1 MANNNILCMI
11 TVKQLTSKSDLK
23 QFVTFPFKLYK
34 DSKYWVPSLIKDE
47 METLD
52 TEKNPVFKNAEA
64 WYYLA
69 YKNDEIVGR
78 IAVILNHLEVNEQG
92 KKKIRFG
99 WLDMVDDIE
108 VTKALLEKAYEKGR
122 EHNLEYAEGPVGFSN
137 MEKAGILT
145 MGFEEMNTMITWYH
159 YPYYAEHMEKLGFEK
174 QATWVEY
181 TLKIPESIF
190 EKVAKF
196 SKIVR
201 ERYKLSVI
209 RFKDKKEILPYVDD
223 MFGLLNKTY
232 NTLQTF
238 VPIQQ
243 YQIDY
248 YKEKYF
254 SFIHPDYI
262 CCIKDETGKLIAFS
276 VVMPSF
282 SKALKKA
289 NGKLFPFGW
298 SHILKAQKK
307 NDTAAFY
314 LIGIDP
320 EYQGKGVTAIIF
332 EEMQHLFNSKGIHT
346 VETNPE
352 LKENT
357 AVQLLWK
364 DYNPVQH
371 KERSTFRKVI

>member
-1 MANNNILCMI
+1 MI
-11 TVKQLTSKSDLK
+11 EVLQVTNPKQLK

-34 DSKYWVPSLIKDE
+34 DCEFWVPPLIKDE
-47 METLD
+47 LETLD
-52 TEKNPVFKNAEA
+52 SEKNPVFKNAEA
-64 WYYLA
+64 QYYLA
-69 YKNDEIVGR
+69 YKDGEIAGR
-78 IAVILNHLEVNEQG
+78 IAVIINHLEINDQQKPKV
-92 KKKIRFG
+92 RFG
-99 WLDMVDDIE
+99 WFDVIDDIE
-108 VTKALLEKAYEKGR
+108 VTKALLEKVYEKGR
-122 EHNLEYAEGPVGFSN
+122 SLNLEYAEGPVGFSN

-145 MGFEEMNTMITWYH
+145 KGYDEMNTMITWYH
-159 YPYYAEHMEKLGFEK
+159 HPYYAKHFESLGYEK

-181 TLKIPESIF
+181 RLSIPPAIK

-201 ERYKLSVI
+201 QRYGLSVI
-209 RFKDKKEILPYVDD
+209 RFKNKKEILPYVDS
-223 MFGLLNKTY
+223 MFGLLNNTY

-262 CCIKDETGKLIAFS
+262 TCIKDTEGKLIAFS

-289 NGKLFPFGW
+289 NGRLFPVGW
-298 SHILKAQKK
+298 WHIMQAQKK
-307 NDTAAFY
+307 NDLAAFY

-332 EEMQHLFNSKGIHT
+332 EEMQYLFNNKGIDT

-352 LKENT
+352 LIENT

-364 DYNPVQH
+364 DYKPVQH
-371 KERSTFRKVI
+371 KERSTYRMNLP

>member
-1 MANNNILCMI
+1 MI
-11 TVKQLTSKSDLK
+11 EITEVTTKKHLK
-23 QFVTFPFKLYK
+23 EFVLLPFGLYK
-34 DSKYWVPSLIKDE
+34 DNKYWVPPLIKDE

-52 TEKNPVFKNAEA
+52 LKKNPVSRNAEA
-64 WYYLA
+64 TYFIA
-69 YKNDEIVGR
+69 YKNGKPAGR
-78 IAVILNHLEVNEQG
+78 IAVIINHLEIDQLG

-99 WLDMVDDIE
+99 WFDVIDDIE
-108 VTKALLEKAYEKGR
+108 VTKALLEKVYETGR
-122 EHNLEYAEGPVGFSN
+122 KHQLEYAEGPVGFSN

-145 MGFEEMNTMITWYH
+145 KGFEEMNTMITWYH
-159 YPYYAEHMEKLGFEK
+159 HPYYAEHFEKLGYEK

-181 TLKIPESIF
+181 RLNIPDAIK

-196 SKIVR
+196 SAIIK
-201 ERYKLSVI
+201 ERYGLSVI
-209 RFKDKKEILPYVDD
+209 RFKNKKEILPYVDA
-223 MFGLLNKTY
+223 MFGLLNNTY
-232 NTLQTF
+232 NSLQTF
-238 VPIQQ
+238 VPVQQ

-254 SFIHPDYI
+254 GFIHPDYI
-262 CCIKDETGKLIAFS
+262 TCIKDKRDKLIAFS

-282 SKALKKA
+282 NKALKKA

-332 EEMQHLFNSKGIHT
+332 EEMQYLFNSKGISK

-352 LKENT
+352 LVENT

-364 DYNPVQH
+364 DYDPVQH
-371 KERSTFRKVI
+371 KERSTFRIAL

>member
-1 MANNNILCMI
+1 MI
-11 TVKQLTSKSDLK
+11 TVKHISSKSDLQK
-23 QFVTFPFKLYK
+23 FVTFPFKIYK
-34 DSKYWVPSLIKDE
+34 NSPYWVPSLIKDE
-47 METLD
+47 LETLD
-52 TEKNPVFKNAEA
+52 SKKNPVFKNAEA

-69 YKNDEIVGR
+69 YKNEEIVGR

-99 WLDMVDDIE
+99 WLDMIDDLE
-108 VTKALLEKAYEKGR
+108 VTKALLEKVFEKGR
-122 EHNLEYAEGPVGFSN
+122 EHHLEYAEGPVGFSN

-159 YPYYAEHMEKLGFEK
+159 YPYYAEHLEKLGFEK

-181 TLKIPESIF
+181 KMNVPQSIF
-190 EKVAKF
+190 EKVKKF
-196 SKIVR
+196 SELVKS
-201 ERYKLSVI
+201 RYGLSVI
-209 RFKDKKEILPYVDD
+209 RFKNKKEILPYVDS
-223 MFGLLNKTY
+223 MFDLLNKTY

-254 SFIHPDYI
+254 NFIHPDYI
-262 CCIKDETGKLIAFS
+262 TCIQDKNGKLIAFS
-276 VVMPSF
+276 IVMPSF

-298 SHILKAQKK
+298 NHILKAQKK

-332 EEMQHLFNSKGIHT
+332 EEMQNLFNAKGIQT

-371 KERSTFRKVI
+371 KERSTFRKDL

>member
-1 MANNNILCMI
+1 MSKI
-11 TVKQLTSKSDLK
+11 TTQQISSKSDLK
-23 QFVTFPFKLYK
+23 KFVTFPFTLYK
-34 DSKYWVPSLIKDE
+34 DNKYWVPPLIKDE

-52 TEKNPVFKNAEA
+52 AAKNPVFKNAEA

-69 YKNDEIVGR
+69 YKNNDVVGR
-78 IAVILNHLEVNEQG
+78 IAVILNHFEVNEQG

-122 EHNLEYAEGPVGFSN
+122 EHQLEYAEGPVGFSN

-145 MGFEEMNTMITWYH
+145 MGFDEMNTMITWYH
-159 YPYYAEHMEKLGFEK
+159 HPYYAQHLEQLGFEK

-181 TLKIPESIF
+181 RLKIPEAIF

-196 SKIVR
+196 SRIIR

-243 YQIDY
+243 YQMDY
-248 YKEKYF
+248 YKKKYF

-276 VVMPSF
+276 IVMPSF

-298 SHILKAQKK
+298 THIMKAQKK

-332 EEMQHLFNSKGIHT
+332 EEMQNLFNSKGIHT

-364 DYNPVQH
+364 DYSPVQH
-371 KERSTFRKVI
+371 KERSTFKRDI

>member
-1 MANNNILCMI
+1 MIEILQV
-11 TVKQLTSKSDLK
+11 TNPRALK
-23 QFVTFPFKLYK
+23 KFVLFPFQLYK
-34 DSKYWVPSLIKDE
+34 NCPYWVPPLIKDE
-47 METLD
+47 LETLN
-52 TEKNPVFKNAEA
+52 ESKNPVFKNAEA
-64 WYYLA
+64 NYYLA
-69 YKNDEIVGR
+69 YKDGKVAGR
-78 IAVILNHLEVNEQG
+78 IAVIINHLEIKEMQ
-92 KKKIRFG
+92 KKKVRFG
-99 WLDMVDDIE
+99 WFDVIDDIN
-108 VTKALLEKAYEKGR
+108 VTKALLDKAFEKGR
-122 EHNLEYAEGPVGFSN
+122 ELQLEYVEGPVGFSN

-145 MGFEEMNTMITWYH
+145 MGYEELNTMITWYH
-159 YPYYAEHMEKLGFEK
+159 HPYYAKHFEELGFEK
-174 QATWVEY
+174 QATWVEFR
-181 TLKIPESIF
+181 LSIPNAIK

-196 SKIVR
+196 SGIVKK
-201 ERYKLSVI
+201 RYGLSVI
-209 RFKDKKEILPYVDD
+209 RFKNKKEILPYVDS
-223 MFGLLNKTY
+223 MFDLLNKTY

-254 SFIHPDYI
+254 NFIHPDYI
-262 CCIKDETGKLIAFS
+262 TCIKDKEGKLIAFS

-289 NGKLFPFGW
+289 NGRLFPFGW
-298 SHILKAQKK
+298 FHILRAQRK
-307 NDTAAFY
+307 NDLAAFY

-332 EEMQHLFNSKGIHT
+332 EEMQYLFNSKGIDV

-364 DYNPVQH
+364 DYSPVQH
-371 KERSTFRKVI
+371 KERSTFRKSL

>member
-1 MANNNILCMI
+1 MI
-11 TVKQLTSKSDLK
+11 EVLRVQSPRELK

-34 DSKYWVPSLIKDE
+34 DSPYWVPPLIKDE

-52 TEKNPVFKNAEA
+52 PTLNPVFKNAEA
-64 WYYLA
+64 FYFLA
-69 YKNDEIVGR
+69 KKNGEIVGR
-78 IAVILNHLEVNEQG
+78 IAVIINRIEIEEQ
-92 KKKIRFG
+92 KKKKVRFG
-99 WLDMVDDIE
+99 WFDVIDDIK
-108 VTKALLEKAYEKGR
+108 VTKALLDKVTEIGK
-122 EHNLEYAEGPVGFSN
+122 EHHLSYTEGPVGFSN

-145 MGFEEMNTMITWYH
+145 MGYEEMNTMITWYH
-159 YPYYAEHMEKLGFEK
+159 HPYYAQHFEQLGFQK

-181 TLKIPESIF
+181 KLSIPPSIKD
-190 EKVAKF
+190 KVAKF
-196 SKIVR
+196 SRIIR
-201 ERYKLSVI
+201 ERYELSVI
-209 RFKDKKEILPYVDD
+209 RFRNKKEILPYVDE
-223 MFGLLNKTY
+223 MFDLLNKTY

-254 SFIHPDYI
+254 NFIHPDYI
-262 CCIKDETGKLIAFS
+262 TCIKDKDGKLIAFS

-289 NGKLFPFGW
+289 NGKLIPFGW
-298 SHILKAQKK
+298 WHIMQAQRK
-307 NDTAAFY
+307 NKTAAFY

-332 EEMQHLFNSKGIHT
+332 EEMQYLFNQKGIIA

-364 DYNPVQH
+364 DYDPIQH
-371 KERSTFRKVI
+371 KERSTFRKDL

>member
-1 MANNNILCMI
+1 MI
-11 TVKQLTSKSDLK
+11 NVKQVTTKKELK

-34 DSKYWVPSLIKDE
+34 DSKYWVPPLIKDE

-52 TEKNPVFKNAEA
+52 LTKNPVSKNADA
-64 WYYLA
+64 NYFLA
-69 YKNDEIVGR
+69 YKNNEVVGR
-78 IAVILNHLEVNEQG
+78 IAVIVNHLEVEQIG
-92 KKKIRFG
+92 KKKVRFG
-99 WLDMVDDIE
+99 WLDMIDDIE
-108 VTKALLEKAYEKGR
+108 VTKSLLEKVFEIGR
-122 EHNLEYAEGPVGFSN
+122 ANKLEYAEGPVGFSN

-145 MGFEEMNTMITWYH
+145 KGFDELNTMITWYH
-159 YPYYAEHMEKLGFEK
+159 HPYYARHMEELGFEK
-174 QATWVEY
+174 QATWVEFRI
-181 TLKIPESIF
+181 KIPKEAF
-190 EKVAKF
+190 EKVKKF

-209 RFKDKKEILPYVDD
+209 RFKNKKEIIPYVDA
-223 MFGLLNKTY
+223 MFDLLNKTY

-262 CCIKDETGKLIAFS
+262 TCIKDESGKLIAFS

-289 NGKLFPFGW
+289 NGKLIPLGW
-298 SHILKAQKK
+298 YHIVQAQKK
-307 NDTAAFY
+307 NDKAAFY

-332 EEMQHLFNSKGIHT
+332 EEMQKLFNDKGIET

-364 DYNPVQH
+364 DYDPVQH
-371 KERSTFRKVI
+371 KERSTYKKSL

>member
-1 MANNNILCMI
+1 MIEILQV
-11 TVKQLTSKSDLK
+11 TNPKELK
-23 QFVTFPFKLYK
+23 KFVLFPFQLYK
-34 DSKYWVPSLIKDE
+34 DCEYWVPPIIKDE
-47 METLD
+47 IETLD
-52 TEKNPVFKNAEA
+52 KDKNPVFQNADA
-64 WYYLA
+64 SYYLA
-69 YKNDEIVGR
+69 YKNGKAVGR
-78 IAVILNHLEVNEQG
+78 IAVIINHLEIRELG

-99 WLDMVDDIE
+99 WFDVIDDIE
-108 VTKALLEKAYEKGR
+108 VTKALLEKVYEAGR
-122 EHNLEYAEGPVGFSN
+122 KHELSYAEGPVGFSN

-145 MGFEEMNTMITWYH
+145 MGFDEMNTMITWYH
-159 YPYYAEHMEKLGFEK
+159 YPYYAKHFEALGYEK

-181 TLKIPESIF
+181 RLSIPKQAF
-190 EKVAKF
+190 DKVKKF

-201 ERYKLSVI
+201 KRYELSVV
-209 RFKDKKEILPYVDD
+209 RFKNKKEILPFVDE
-223 MFGLLNKTY
+223 MFGLLNNTY

-254 SFIHPDYI
+254 NFIHPDYI
-262 CCIKDETGKLIAFS
+262 TCIKDKNGKLIAFS

-289 NGKLFPFGW
+289 NGKIYPMGW
-298 SHILKAQKK
+298 YHILKAQKK
-307 NDTAAFY
+307 AEFAAFY

-320 EYQGKGVTAIIF
+320 EFQGKGVTAIVF
-332 EEMQHLFNSKGIHT
+332 EEMQALFNSKGIEV

-364 DYNPVQH
+364 DYNPEQH
-371 KERSTFRKVI
+371 KERSTFRKDL

>member
-1 MANNNILCMI
+1 MI
-11 TVKQLTSKSDLK
+11 TVKQISSKSDLK
-23 QFVTFPFKLYK
+23 KFVTFPFKLYK

-47 METLD
+47 LETLD
-52 TEKNPVFKNAEA
+52 SKKNPVFKNAEA

-69 YKNDEIVGR
+69 YKNNEIVGR
-78 IAVILNHLEVNEQG
+78 IAVIINHLEINEQG
-92 KKKIRFG
+92 KKKVRFG
-99 WLDMVDDIE
+99 WLDMIDDLE
-108 VTKALLEKAYEKGR
+108 VTKALLEKVYEKGR
-122 EHNLEYAEGPVGFSN
+122 EHNLEYVEGPMGFSN
-137 MEKAGILT
+137 MEKAGVLT
-145 MGFEEMNTMITWYH
+145 LGYEEMNTMITWYNF
-159 YPYYAEHMEKLGFEK
+159 PYYVKHFEELGFEK

-181 TLKIPESIF
+181 TMKIPESIF

-196 SKIVR
+196 SRIIR

-209 RFKDKKEILPYVDD
+209 RFKNKKEILPYVDD
-223 MFGLLNKTY
+223 MFGLLNMTY

-248 YKEKYF
+248 YKKKYF
-254 SFIHPDYI
+254 DFIHPDYI

-276 VVMPSF
+276 IVMPSF

-298 SHILKAQKK
+298 KYILDAQRK

-332 EEMQHLFNSKGIHT
+332 EEMQHLFNAKGIQT

-371 KERSTFRKVI
+371 KERSTFKKNL

>member
-1 MANNNILCMI
+1 MI
-11 TVKQLTSKSDLK
+11 EVLQLTTKRELK
-23 QFVTFPFKLYK
+23 QFVTFPFRLYK
-34 DSKYWVPSLIKDE
+34 DCPYWVPPLIKDE

-52 TEKNPVFKNAEA
+52 AGKNPVFKNAEA
-64 WYYLA
+64 QYFIA
-69 YKNDEIVGR
+69 FKDGQAAGR
-78 IAVILNHLEVNEQG
+78 IAVIINKLEIHELE
-92 KKKIRFG
+92 KKKVRFG
-99 WLDMVDDIE
+99 WFDVVDDIE
-108 VTKALLEKAYEKGR
+108 VTKALLEKVYETGR
-122 EHNLEYAEGPVGFSN
+122 AHDLEYAEGPVGFSN

-145 MGFEEMNTMITWYH
+145 QGFEELNTMITWYH
-159 YPYYAEHMEKLGFEK
+159 YPYYAKHFAKLGFEK

-181 TLKIPESIF
+181 RLSIPDEIKD
-190 EKVAKF
+190 KVQKF
-196 SKIVR
+196 SSIIKR
-201 ERYKLSVI
+201 RYGLSVI
-209 RFKDKKEILPYVDD
+209 RFKNKKEILPYVDD
-223 MFGLLNKTY
+223 MFGLLNNTY

-254 SFIHPDYI
+254 SFVHPDYI
-262 CCIKDETGKLIAFS
+262 TCIKDADGKLIAFS

-289 NGKLFPFGW
+289 NGRLFPFGW
-298 SHILKAQKK
+298 NHILKAQKK

-332 EEMQHLFNSKGIHT
+332 EEMQHLFNAKGIKK

-352 LKENT
+352 LIENT

-364 DYNPVQH
+364 DYDPVQH
-371 KERSTFRKVI
+371 KERSTFRKTI

>member
-1 MANNNILCMI
+1 MI
-11 TVKQLTSKSDLK
+11 KVKQLTSKKDLK
-23 QFVTFPFKLYK
+23 RFVNFPFKLYK

-47 METLD
+47 IETLD
-52 TEKNPVFKNAEA
+52 TKKNPVFKNADA
-64 WYYLA
+64 WYYAA
-69 YKNDEIVGR
+69 YKNGEMVGR
-78 IAVILNHLEVNEQG
+78 IAVILNHLEVNDQE

-108 VTKALLEKAYEKGR
+108 ITKALLEKAYEKGR
-122 EHNLEYAEGPVGFSN
+122 EFNLEYAEGPVGFSN

-145 MGFEEMNTMITWYH
+145 MGFDKMNTMITWYH
-159 YPYYAEHMEKLGFEK
+159 YPYYAEHLKILGYEK

-181 TLKIPESIF
+181 TLKIPEEIF
-190 EKVAKF
+190 GKVAKF
-196 SKIVR
+196 SRIVR
-201 ERYKLSVI
+201 ERYNLSVI
-209 RFKDKKEILPYVDD
+209 RFKSKKEILPYVDD

-243 YQIDY
+243 YQIEY
-248 YKEKYF
+248 YKKKYF
-254 SFIHPDYI
+254 DFIHPDYI
-262 CCIKDETGKLIAFS
+262 CCIKDESGKLIAFS
-276 VVMPSF
+276 IVMPSF

-289 NGKLFPFGW
+289 NGKLYPFGW
-298 SHILKAQKK
+298 RHLIKAQKK

-371 KERSTFRKVI
+371 KERSTFRKDI

>member
-1 MANNNILCMI
+1 MI
-11 TVKQLTSKSDLK
+11 EVLQVTNQKELK
-23 QFVTFPFKLYK
+23 QFVTFPFQLYR
-34 DSKYWVPSLIKDE
+34 DCKYWVPPLIKDE

-52 TEKNPVFKNAEA
+52 SSKNPVFQNADA
-64 WYYLA
+64 TYFLA
-69 YKNDEIVGR
+69 YKDKKIAGR
-78 IAVILNHLEVNEQG
+78 IAVIINHLEVNDQQ
-92 KKKIRFG
+92 KKKVRFG
-99 WLDMVDDIE
+99 WFDVIDDLN
-108 VTKALLEKAYEKGR
+108 VTKALLEKVFEIGR
-122 EHNLEYAEGPVGFSN
+122 QHQLEYAEGPVGFSN

-145 MGFEEMNTMITWYH
+145 QGFEELNTMITWYH
-159 YPYYAEHMEKLGFEK
+159 YPYYAEHFKALEFEK

-181 TLKIPESIF
+181 KLTIPDSIK

-201 ERYKLSVI
+201 QRYELSVI
-209 RFKDKKEILPYVDD
+209 RFNNKKEILPYVDS
-223 MFGLLNKTY
+223 MFDLLNKTY

-238 VPIQQ
+238 VPVQQ

-262 CCIKDETGKLIAFS
+262 TCIKDNSGKLIAFS

-289 NGKLFPFGW
+289 NGRLFPIGW
-298 SHILKAQKK
+298 YHILKAQKK
-307 NDTAAFY
+307 NELAAFY

-332 EEMQHLFNSKGIHT
+332 EEMQYLFNSKGIHT

-352 LKENT
+352 LIENT

-364 DYNPVQH
+364 DYDPVQH
-371 KERSTFRKVI
+371 KERSTFRKSIV

>member
-1 MANNNILCMI
+1 MI
-11 TVKQLTSKSDLK
+11 EVLPVTTKKDLK
-23 QFVTFPFKLYK
+23 NFVTFPFELYK
-34 DSKYWVPSLIKDE
+34 DCEYWVPPLIKDE
-47 METLD
+47 IETLSSD
-52 TEKNPVFKNAEA
+52 KNPVFKNAEA
-64 WYYLA
+64 HYFLA
-69 YKNDEIVGR
+69 YKNGKVAGR
-78 IAVILNHLEVNEQG
+78 IAAIVNHIEISEQG
-92 KKKIRFG
+92 KKKMRFG
-99 WLDMVDDIE
+99 WFDVIDDLE
-108 VTKALLEKAYEKGR
+108 VTTALLEEVYTIGR
-122 EHNLEYAEGPVGFSN
+122 QHRLEYVEGPVGFSN

-145 MGFEEMNTMITWYH
+145 MGYEELNTMITWYH
-159 YPYYAEHMEKLGFEK
+159 YPYYAQHFQQLGFEK

-181 TLKIPESIF
+181 RMQIPNEMK
-190 EKVAKF
+190 EKVKKF
-196 SKIVR
+196 SSLIK
-201 ERYKLSVI
+201 ERYGLEVI
-209 RFKDKKEILPYVDD
+209 RFKSKKEILPYVDD
-223 MFGLLNKTY
+223 MFGLLNNTY
-232 NTLQTF
+232 NSLQTF

-262 CCIKDETGKLIAFS
+262 TCIKDTAGKLIAFS

-289 NGKLFPFGW
+289 NGKLLPFGW
-298 SHILKAQKK
+298 WHLLQAQKK

-332 EEMQHLFNSKGIHT
+332 AEMQQLFNTKGIKE

-364 DYNPVQH
+364 DYDPKQH
-371 KERSTFRKVI
+371 KERSTFKIDL

>member
-1 MANNNILCMI
+1 MINI
-11 TVKQLTSKSDLK
+11 KQVTNQKELK
-23 QFVTFPFKLYK
+23 QFVTFPFGLYK
-34 DSKYWVPSLIKDE
+34 DCPYWVPPLIKDE

-52 TEKNPVFKNAEA
+52 ASKNPVFKNAEA
-64 WYYLA
+64 SYYLA
-69 YKNDEIVGR
+69 IKDGKVAGR
-78 IAVILNHLEVNEQG
+78 IAVIINNLEIEEQG
-92 KKKIRFG
+92 KKKVRFG
-99 WLDMVDDIE
+99 WLDMIDDIE
-108 VTKALLEKAYEKGR
+108 VTRGLVEKAFEVAR
-122 EHNLEYAEGPVGFSN
+122 QRNLEYIEGPVGFSN

-145 MGFEEMNTMITWYH
+145 MGFDELNTMITWYH
-159 YPYYAEHMEKLGFEK
+159 FPYYAEHFEKLGFAK
-174 QATWVEY
+174 QATWVEFRI
-181 TLKIPESIF
+181 KIPELIK
-190 EKVAKF
+190 EKVQKF
-196 SKIVR
+196 PRIVR
-201 ERYKLSVI
+201 ERYKLEVI
-209 RFKDKKEILPYVDD
+209 RFKNKKEILPYVDD
-223 MFGLLNKTY
+223 MFGLLNNTY

-254 SFIHPDYI
+254 GFIHPDYI
-262 CCIKDETGKLIAFS
+262 TCIKDSNGKLIAFS

-282 SKALKKA
+282 SRALKKA
-289 NGKLFPFGW
+289 NGKLLPLGW
-298 SHILKAQKK
+298 YHILRAQKR

-332 EEMQHLFNSKGIHT
+332 EEMQELFRAKGIKE

-364 DYNPVQH
+364 DYDPVQH
-371 KERSTFRKVI
+371 KERSTFRKDL

>member
-1 MANNNILCMI
+1 MISIKQITNN
-11 TVKQLTSKSDLK
+11 KELK
-23 QFVTFPFKLYK
+23 QFVKFPFGLYK
-34 DSKYWVPSLIKDE
+34 NCKYWVPPLIRDE
-47 METLD
+47 MATLNA
-52 TEKNPVFKNAEA
+52 TKNPVFKNAEA
-64 WYYLA
+64 FYFLA
-69 YKNDEIVGR
+69 YKNRKIVGR
-78 IAVILNHLEVNEQG
+78 IAVIINHLEIEELK

-99 WLDMVDDIE
+99 WIDMIDDIE
-108 VTKALLEKAYEKGR
+108 VTKALLKQVTKIGKEYQ
-122 EHNLEYAEGPVGFSN
+122 LEYTEGPVGFSN

-145 MGFEEMNTMITWYH
+145 KGFNEMNTMITWYH
-159 YPYYAEHMEKLGFEK
+159 YPYYAEHFEKLGFKK

-181 TLKIPESIF
+181 RLYNPTEITD
-190 EKVAKF
+190 KVIKF
-196 SKIVR
+196 SKLIKK
-201 ERYKLSVI
+201 RYSLKVI
-209 RFKDKKEILPYVDD
+209 RFNNKKQILPYVND
-223 MFGLLNKTY
+223 MFGLINKTY

-248 YKEKYF
+248 YKDKYF

-262 CCIKDETGKLIAFS
+262 TCITNNDNKLIAFS

-289 NGKLFPFGW
+289 NGRLFPFGW
-298 SHILKAQKK
+298 YFLKKALMK

-332 EEMQHLFNSKGIHT
+332 EEMRSIFSKKGIIQT
-346 VETNPE
+346 ETNPE

-357 AVQLLWK
+357 AVQQLWK
-364 DYNPVQH
+364 DYSPVQH
-371 KERSTFRKVI
+371 KERSTFMKIL

>member
-1 MANNNILCMI
+1 MKMI
-11 TVKQLTSKSDLK
+11 TLKQVSSKSDLK
-23 QFVTFPFKLYK
+23 KFVTFPFKLYK
-34 DSKYWVPSLIKDE
+34 DSPYWVPPLIKDE

-52 TEKNPVFKNAEA
+52 ADKNPVFQNAEA

-69 YKNDEIVGR
+69 YRNKEIVGR
-78 IAVILNHLEVNEQG
+78 IAVILNHLEIDEQG

-99 WLDMVDDIE
+99 WLDMVDDLE
-108 VTKALLEKAYEKGR
+108 VTKALLEKVFEKGR
-122 EHNLEYAEGPVGFSN
+122 EHHLEYAEGPVGFSN

-159 YPYYAEHMEKLGFEK
+159 FPYYAEHLEKLGFEK

-181 TLKIPESIF
+181 KMEVPPSIF
-190 EKVAKF
+190 EKVRKF
-196 SKIVR
+196 SELVKS
-201 ERYKLSVI
+201 RYGLSVI
-209 RFKDKKEILPYVDD
+209 RFKNKKEILPYVNR
-223 MFGLLNKTY
+223 MFELLNKTY

-243 YQIDY
+243 YQIEY
-248 YKEKYF
+248 YKKKYF
-254 SFIHPDYI
+254 GFIHPDYI
-262 CCIKDETGKLIAFS
+262 TCIQDPDGELIAFS
-276 VVMPSF
+276 IVMPSF

-289 NGKLFPFGW
+289 NGRLFPFGW
-298 SHILKAQKK
+298 NHILKAQKK

-332 EEMQHLFNSKGIHT
+332 EEMLDLFQSKGIRT

-352 LKENT
+352 LKENK
-357 AVQLLWK
+357 AVQQLWK

-371 KERSTFRKVI
+371 KERSTFRKEI

>member
-1 MANNNILCMI
+1 MI
-11 TVKQLTSKSDLK
+11 EVIPVKDKQQLK
-23 QFVTFPFKLYK
+23 QFVTFPFQLYK
-34 DSKYWVPSLIKDE
+34 DCPYWVPPLIKDE

-52 TEKNPVFKNAEA
+52 KTKNPVFKNAEA
-64 WYYLA
+64 SYFLA
-69 YKNDEIVGR
+69 KKEGKLAGR
-78 IAVILNHLEVNEQG
+78 IAVIINHLEVNEIG

-99 WLDMVDDIE
+99 WFDVIDDID
-108 VTKALLEKAYEKGR
+108 VTKALLDKVFEIGK
-122 EHNLEYAEGPVGFSN
+122 EHQLAYAEGPVGFSN

-145 MGFEEMNTMITWYH
+145 MGFEELNTMITWYH
-159 YPYYAEHMEKLGFEK
+159 YPYYATHFEQLGFEK

-181 TLKIPESIF
+181 KMSIPNSIK

-196 SKIVR
+196 SGIIKQ
-201 ERYKLSVI
+201 RYGLSVI
-209 RFKDKKEILPYVDD
+209 RFKNKKEILPYVDK
-223 MFGLLNKTY
+223 MFELLNKTY
-232 NTLQTF
+232 DKLQTF

-254 SFIHPDYI
+254 GFIHPDYI
-262 CCIKDETGKLIAFS
+262 TCIKDEEGKLIAFS
-276 VVMPSF
+276 IVMPSF

-289 NGKLFPFGW
+289 NGKLLPMGW
-298 SHILKAQKK
+298 WHILQAQRK

-332 EEMQHLFNSKGIHT
+332 EEMQYLFNDKGIVT

-352 LKENT
+352 LQENK
-357 AVQLLWK
+357 AVQQLWK
-364 DYNPVQH
+364 DYDPVQH
-371 KERSTFRKVI
+371 KERSTFRKEL

>member
-1 MANNNILCMI
+1 MINI
-11 TVKQLTSKSDLK
+11 KQVTNQKDLK
-23 QFVTFPFKLYK
+23 QFVTFPFRLYK
-34 DSKYWVPSLIKDE
+34 DCPYWVPPLIKDE

-52 TEKNPVFKNAEA
+52 ASKNPVFKNADA
-64 WYYLA
+64 NYYLA
-69 YKNDEIVGR
+69 YKNGEVAGR
-78 IAVILNHLEVNEQG
+78 IAVIINRLEIEEQG
-92 KKKIRFG
+92 KKKVRFG
-99 WLDMVDDIE
+99 WLDMVDDID
-108 VTKALLEKAYEKGR
+108 VTRSLLEKAFDAAKM
-122 EHNLEYAEGPVGFSN
+122 HQLEYVEGPVGFSN

-145 MGFEEMNTMITWYH
+145 KGFDELNTMITWYH
-159 YPYYAEHMEKLGFEK
+159 FPYYAEHFEKLGFEK
-174 QATWVEY
+174 QATWVEFRI
-181 TLKIPESIF
+181 KIPEEIKN
-190 EKVAKF
+190 KVQKF

-209 RFKDKKEILPYVDD
+209 RFKNKKEILPYVDS
-223 MFGLLNKTY
+223 MFGLLNNTY

-238 VPIQQ
+238 VPVQQ

-262 CCIKDETGKLIAFS
+262 TCIKDENGKLIAFS

-289 NGKLFPFGW
+289 NGKLMPLGW
-298 SHILKAQKK
+298 YHIMKAQKK

-332 EEMQHLFNSKGIHT
+332 EEMWHLFNTKGIKE

-364 DYNPVQH
+364 DYDPEQH
-371 KERSTFRKVI
+371 KERSTFKKSV

>member
-1 MANNNILCMI
+1 MI
-11 TVKQLTSKSDLK
+11 EVIPVKDKQQLK
-23 QFVTFPFKLYK
+23 QFVTFPFQLYK
-34 DSKYWVPSLIKDE
+34 DCPYWVPPLIKDE

-52 TEKNPVFKNAEA
+52 KTKNPVFKNAEA
-64 WYYLA
+64 SYFLA
-69 YKNDEIVGR
+69 KKEGKLAGR
-78 IAVILNHLEVNEQG
+78 IAVIINHLEVNEIG

-99 WLDMVDDIE
+99 WFDVIDDID
-108 VTKALLEKAYEKGR
+108 VTKALLDKVFEIGK
-122 EHNLEYAEGPVGFSN
+122 EHQLAYAEGPVGFSN

-145 MGFEEMNTMITWYH
+145 MGFEELNTMITWYH
-159 YPYYAEHMEKLGFEK
+159 YPYYATHFEQLGFEK

-181 TLKIPESIF
+181 KMSIPNSIK

-196 SKIVR
+196 SGIIKQ
-201 ERYKLSVI
+201 RYGLSVI
-209 RFKDKKEILPYVDD
+209 RFKNKKKILPYVDK
-223 MFGLLNKTY
+223 MFELLNKTY
-232 NTLQTF
+232 DKLQTF

-254 SFIHPDYI
+254 GFIHPDYI
-262 CCIKDETGKLIAFS
+262 TCIKDEEGKLIAFS
-276 VVMPSF
+276 IVMPSF

-289 NGKLFPFGW
+289 NGKLLPMGW
-298 SHILKAQKK
+298 WHILQAQRK

-332 EEMQHLFNSKGIHT
+332 EEMQYLFNDKGIVT

-352 LKENT
+352 LQENK
-357 AVQLLWK
+357 AVQQLWK
-364 DYNPVQH
+364 DYDPVQH
-371 KERSTFRKVI
+371 KERSTFRKEL